1 MFQLFQDIPEPIRQR
16 TLQFQ
21 RLPGGRV
28 DEPEPAGVQAL
39 AGQSGPWLFAAVH
52 RIPQQRMAGLCQHGA
67 DLVGPPGFQRALQQG
82 KPML

>member
-52 RIPQQRMAGLCQHGA
+52 RIPQQRW
-67 DLVGPPGFQRALQQG
+67 
-82 KPML
+82 PMEARWTRIWWVRPVSSRHSTWV